1 LFSARAIFGRRGPL
15 WNWQRQS
22 PKDEELLVTL
32 FDDDEPDLLRRFRD
46 GDRAALDAVYQAYVN
61 TVTRSVVGA
70 LRRHGGTGR
79 QSWRTIAGEV
89 PDLVQDVFTR
99 AFEPRTRR
107 RFDGLRQYGPYL
119 GQITRN
125 VVVDHLRKHWRQLSA
140 ERDMVLEEITLAPAA
155 EAASPG
161 SGADLR
167 TMTLVRRYV
176 AGLSPDLRRVHEALY
191 VRGLSQR
198 EAALA
203 LGLGRQVVRSMEAKL
218 RDGLR
223 GALAGI
229 ARASESPPESAIVV
243 GRPAG
248 RAAATTSATGDTEK
262 TGSPT

>member
-1 LFSARAIFGRRGPL
+1 
-15 WNWQRQS
+15 
-22 PKDEELLVTL
+22 VTL
-32 FDDDEPDLLRRFRD
+32 FNDDEPDLLRRFRE

-70 LRRHGGTGR
+70 LRRYGGTGR

-107 RFDGLRQYGPYL
+107 RFDGLREYGPYL

-125 VVVDHLRKHWRQLSA
+125 VVVDHLRKQSRQVAA

-155 EAASPG
+155 EPASPG
-161 SGADLR
+161 AGADLR

-176 AGLSPDLRRVHEALY
+176 AGLPPDLRRVHEALY

-198 EAALA
+198 DAALV
-203 LGLGRQVVRSMEAKL
+203 LGLGRQVVRTMEAKL

-223 GALAGI
+223 DALATI
-229 ARASESPPESAIVV
+229 ARGSESPSKSAILV
-243 GRPAG
+243 GRPAA
-248 RAAATTSATGDTEK
+248 RAAATTSVAGETEK

>member
-1 LFSARAIFGRRGPL
+1 MTTSPICFDGFATAIAPH
-15 WNWQRQS
+15 S
-22 PKDEELLVTL
+22 TPCTK
-32 FDDDEPDLLRRFRD
+32 
-46 GDRAALDAVYQAYVN
+46 
-61 TVTRSVVGA
+61 
-70 LRRHGGTGR
+70 
-79 QSWRTIAGEV
+79 
-89 PDLVQDVFTR
+89 DVFTR

>member
-1 LFSARAIFGRRGPL
+1 
-15 WNWQRQS
+15 
-22 PKDEELLVTL
+22 VTL
-32 FDDDEPDLLRRFRD
+32 LDDDDSDFLRRFRD
-46 GDRAALDAVYQAYVN
+46 GERAALDAVYHAYVN

-70 LRRHGGTGR
+70 LRRYGGTGR

-99 AFEPRTRR
+99 AFEPGTRR

-125 VVVDHLRKHWRQLSA
+125 VVVDYLRKQSRQVAA
-140 ERDMVLEEITLAPAA
+140 ERDMVLEEITLAPGA
-155 EAASPG
+155 ESISPG
-161 SGADLR
+161 EGADQR

-176 AGLSPDLRRVHEALY
+176 AGLSPDLRRVHDALY
-191 VRGLSQR
+191 VQGLSQR
-198 EAALA
+198 DAALV

-223 GALAGI
+223 DTLAGS
-229 ARASESPPESAIVV
+229 ARAGESLRKSAIVV
-243 GRPAG
+243 GGPA
-248 RAAATTSATGDTEK
+248 ATASATTSAPGDTEK